1 MFGDEGVSRTGE
13 VLFLSLERIGRGAF
27 EGRSRSS
34 VNELPGDDSDS
45 KDVICPSF
53 IVKRVIYNT
62 WPLFKWLICVMHC
75 HYNPFK

>member
-1 MFGDEGVSRTGE
+1 MLSR
-13 VLFLSLERIGRGAF
+13 IA
-27 EGRSRSS
+27 
-34 VNELPGDDSDS
+34 LPGVAREVVWSPFATDQADSDS

-62 WPLFKWLICVMHC
+62 WSLFKWLICVMHC